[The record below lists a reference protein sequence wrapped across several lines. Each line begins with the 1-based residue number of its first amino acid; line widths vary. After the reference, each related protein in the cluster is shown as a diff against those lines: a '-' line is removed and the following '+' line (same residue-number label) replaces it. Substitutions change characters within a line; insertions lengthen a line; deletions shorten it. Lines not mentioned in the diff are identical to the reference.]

1 MKKIYFAAAFAAAL
15 LLHACNSNPN
25 ESYASSPEDEKQES
39 PAPEQIP
46 PKQASTL
53 PTSNGYD
60 AGKAPIDWD
69 RKIIR
74 HGEIRVETQ
83 DIKSYSGSIRATI
96 RQLGGYLAQE
106 EYSSTEY
113 RHESK
118 MTFKVP
124 VHLFEEA
131 IRMMSEKAT
140 TIVSVNIGSEDVS
153 TEVVDTKAR
162 LEVRGKTRDRYL
174 QLMAGAKNM
183 DDLLKVQ
190 SEVRQ
195 LQEEIESGSSRLH
208 YLNQA
213 SAMSTIQLA
222 VVQVIK
228 TEELPEETDETH
240 PIKSAFLTGW
250 SFVRDITL
258 ALLTIWPFLLA
269 GLGIFLL
276 LRKKAR
282 KEQPDIKKEKEAD

>member
-15 LLHACNSNPN
+15 LLHACNSNLN
-25 ESYASSPEDEKQES
+25 DHYASSAEEQKQES
-39 PAPEQIP
+39 PAPKQSPQTP
-46 PKQASTL
+46 P
-53 PTSNGYD
+53 PTTANANQD
-60 AGKAPIDWD
+60 PVKTAIDWD

-74 HGEIRVETQ
+74 RGELKLETQ
-83 DIKSYSGSIRATI
+83 DLKTYSSSIRSGI
-96 RQLGGYLAQE
+96 RELGGYLAQE

-131 IRMMSEKAT
+131 VRLLSEKAT
-140 TIVSVNIGSEDVS
+140 SIVSVNIGSEDVS

-162 LEVRGKTRDRYL
+162 LEVRGKMRNRYL
-174 QLMAGAKNM
+174 QLMAGAKDM

-190 SEVRQ
+190 SEVQQ
-195 LQEEIESGSSRLH
+195 LQEEIESGSSRLN

-213 SAMSTIQLA
+213 SAMSTLQVA

-228 TEELPEETDETH
+228 PEEKPQETDEAH

-269 GLGIFLL
+269 GTGIFLL
-276 LRKKAR
+276 LRRRAR
-282 KEQPDIKKEKEAD
+282 KEQPTNKQENKTN